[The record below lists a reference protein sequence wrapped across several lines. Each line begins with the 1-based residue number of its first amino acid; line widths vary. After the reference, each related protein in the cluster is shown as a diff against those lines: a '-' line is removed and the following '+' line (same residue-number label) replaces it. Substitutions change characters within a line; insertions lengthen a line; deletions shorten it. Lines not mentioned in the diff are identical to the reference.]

1 MSQPLL
7 AELTKVDRSKST
19 GFDNFAD
26 NNRQQVE
33 PHQSKLLF
41 IQRGQ
46 LTCCKNKRVVE
57 LTISAHADGDAL
69 LQPAVLAP
77 VAVDAEYR
85 ALLVLGA
92 GPVLDLLLDAAPE
105 ETLRTR
111 TLVTVAARAAATVVT
126 CVIAV
131 APGGG
136 SGRRQGFV
144 VARQYRHHF

>member
-1 MSQPLL
+1 M
-7 AELTKVDRSKST
+7 
-19 GFDNFAD
+19 
-26 NNRQQVE
+26 
-33 PHQSKLLF
+33 
-41 IQRGQ
+41 
-46 LTCCKNKRVVE
+46 VE

-69 LQPAVLAP
+69 LQPTVLAP

-92 GPVLDLLLDAAPE
+92 GPVLYLLLDAAPE

-126 CVIAV
+126 YVIIVV
-131 APGGG
+131 AIGGG
-136 SGRRQGFV
+136 LRRQGFV